1 MKASLSLLYFWLK
14 KISSNQV
21 LPPFQCLHNNSE
33 ASEKREGCLTSEG
46 TTTLV
51 TNQQWLQEV
60 ANPLPPNV
68 VDSQSLAISKKGTCL
83 MACQSALSGK
93 RGSSYVIDHSEQTWT
108 CQRCYSRLLCP
119 DHSVGVFFQKLQSD
133 KVISQQA
140 SGN

>member
-1 MKASLSLLYFWLK
+1 MLNLYIHLIWWFCFIIHNLVQVFLTCAEGRTMLQLNDWFAKGLLASD
-14 KISSNQV
+14 
-21 LPPFQCLHNNSE
+21 
-33 ASEKREGCLTSEG
+33 RET
-46 TTTLV
+46 
-51 TNQQWLQEV
+51 W
-60 ANPLPPNV
+60 V
-68 VDSQSLAISKKGTCL
+68 VDRSSLAKVRKGTCL

-133 KVISQQA
+133 NIISLQA